1 MLIGLAAAIIAR
13 IGAGFASAWIDDPAH
28 IFAVHGLGGATG
40 ALLLPLFVLPLL
52 GGVGFDA
59 GITATASLLA
69 QAIGLVVIALWA
81 LVGTAIAALI
91 VSILVP
97 LRATPQ
103 AEADGPD
110 AVEHGQQ
117 GWDFR

>member
-1 MLIGLAAAIIAR
+1 MSISNKLKVMAA
-13 IGAGFASAWIDDPAH
+13 S
-28 IFAVHGLGGATG
+28 
-40 ALLLPLFVLPLL
+40 
-52 GGVGFDA
+52 
-59 GITATASLLA
+59 
-69 QAIGLVVIALWA
+69 
-81 LVGTAIAALI
+81 AIAALI

>member
-1 MLIGLAAAIIAR
+1 MESFSGILS
-13 IGAGFASAWIDDPAH
+13 GFA
-28 IFAVHGLGGATG
+28 
-40 ALLLPLFVLPLL
+40 
-52 GGVGFDA
+52 
-59 GITATASLLA
+59 
-69 QAIGLVVIALWA
+69 IALQPYYLMWA

-110 AVEHGQQ
+110 AIEHGQQ
-117 GWDFR
+117 SWDFR